1 MAEKTWDELS
11 DQQKLEWLHER
22 LCEALRVI
30 NNHLNRTDGLD
41 RQINW
46 LE

>member
-11 DQQKLEWLHER
+11 DQQKLEW

-41 RQINW
+41 QQINW